1 MFYGANLRQNGRTG
15 IKRSGF
21 FDSRAHLSCPSSD
34 PHLCAA
40 PPVGTLP
47 RSVRHQAKDLS
58 PSSEEVL
65 RSEKD
70 LFLVPKSFRSEEL
83 HCPAKDLFPFAEEV
97 RRSEKD
103 LFLVPK
109 SFAAP
114 PKIFFCSLKRFCG
127 QKKIFFLFRRA
138 SLPRQRSFF
147 VPRRGLEVRKR
158 FFSWLKFY
166 SLVKNRI
173 FSPREGDC

>member
-40 PPVGTLP
+40 PPCRDAPQERPPPGQ
-47 RSVRHQAKDLS
+47 RSFPILRRGSAVRKRSFSRSEELHCPAKDLS

-70 LFLVPKSFRSEEL
+70 LFLVPKSFT
-83 HCPAKDLFPFAEEV
+83 V
-97 RRSEKD
+97 
-103 LFLVPK
+103 
-109 SFAAP
+109 P
-114 PKIFFCSLKRFCG
+114 PKIFFRSLKRFGG
-127 QKKIFFLFRRA
+127 QKKIFFSFRRA

-147 VPRRGLEVRKR
+147 VPRRGLAVGKR
-158 FFSWLKFY
+158 SFF
-166 SLVKNRI
+166 LVKVL
-173 FSPREGDC
+173 

>member
-70 LFLVPKSFRSEEL
+70 LFLVPKSFT
-83 HCPAKDLFPFAEEV
+83 
-97 RRSEKD
+97 
-103 LFLVPK
+103 
-109 SFAAP
+109 AP
-114 PKIFFCSLKRFCG
+114 PKIFFRSLKRFGG

-147 VPRRGLEVRKR
+147 VPRRGLAVGKR
-158 FFSWLKFY
+158 SFF
-166 SLVKNRI
+166 LVKVL
-173 FSPREGDC
+173 

>member
-1 MFYGANLRQNGRTG
+1 MILVPIYRAPPLILIYVPPPCRDAPQERPPPGQRSFPILRRGSAVR
-15 IKRSGF
+15 KRSF
-21 FDSRAHLSCPSSD
+21 S
-34 PHLCAA
+34 
-40 PPVGTLP
+40 
-47 RSVRHQAKDLS
+47 
-58 PSSEEVL
+58 
-65 RSEKD
+65 
-70 LFLVPKSFRSEEL
+70 RSEEL

-97 RRSEKD
+97 LRSEKD

-138 SLPRQRSFF
+138 SPPRQRSFF
-147 VPRRGLEVRKR
+147 VPRRGLEVRKK

-173 FSPREGDC
+173 FGPREGDC